1 MLNYD
6 FSKMLFKISADRHS
20 VDRIRKT
27 LLNHPE
33 IKFVSLVGIDIGG
46 HDTDGS
52 RLICD
57 GPGDSLPDRTCAM
70 HQRAVTTAIKRAR
83 IVALLPYTQD

>member
-46 HDTDGS
+46 HDTDEKIPVREFLKDIDKFLREGVQT
-52 RLICD
+52 D
-57 GPGDSLPDRTCAM
+57 
-70 HQRAVTTAIKRAR
+70 
-83 IVALLPYTQD
+83 